1 VKVCPAIV
9 SVPVRLAPPFDATRI
24 RTVPDPVPLAPEL
37 IVIHAA
43 LLVAVHAQWLLVV
56 TEMEK
61 LLSPPSPKV
70 LVAGEMA

>member
-9 SVPVRLAPPFDATRI
+9 TVPVRLAPLFDATRI

-56 TEMEK
+56 TAMGK
-61 LLSPPSPKV
+61 LLSPLSLKV
-70 LVAGEMA
+70 LAVGEMV